1 MGSTTIK
8 ITINFVLCLIVL
20 SCQGQ
25 TRQVSTTY
33 QSSNATNGIVG
44 GPFENRDFMFIGMPQ
59 NIKSIDT
66 CPAWQQP
73 GQKLLV
79 IGTIYKPDGK
89 TPAPNVILYYYHTD
103 VYGKYPNS
111 QILDSRVARH
121 GYMRGW
127 IKTNSQGHYAIYTVR
142 PASYPNTQIMAH
154 IHPAIKEPQLE
165 HPYYIDEWVFDDDPF
180 LTNAKRGNMSN
191 RGGSGILKTTLKD
204 GIQVARHDIILG
216 LNIPN
221 YPSR

>member
-1 MGSTTIK
+1 MGSKAIK
-8 ITINFVLCLIVL
+8 SSFLLALGLLVV

-25 TRQVSTTY
+25 TTQVTTTA
-33 QSSNATNGIVG
+33 QSANATGTIVG

-59 NIKSIDT
+59 NIKAKDT
-66 CPAWQQP
+66 CPAWKQD

-79 IGTIYKPDGK
+79 TGTIYKRDGK

-103 VYGKYPNS
+103 VYGKYPNAKS
-111 QILDSRVARH
+111 LDSRVARH

-127 IKTNSQGHYAIYTVR
+127 VKSDSKGHYAIYTVR

-180 LTNAKRGNMSN
+180 LTTSQRNNMTN

-204 GIQVARHDIILG
+204 GMQVAKHDIILG

-221 YPSR
+221 YPTK